1 MRPVIFCTI
10 LLISSQAL
18 VADPYQWCQAMVDQ
32 ARDFTTY
39 PLSELI
45 EKKRAYA
52 RASSLEEFEVLTGKE
67 YSKMVPLA
75 QKNQGI
81 TKEEAE
87 NRILAVFKQIEI
99 RNLNLAIK
107 LHGMSD
113 DQTWNMAFDECVKAQ
128 E

>member
-10 LLISSQAL
+10 LLIFSQAL
-18 VADPYQWCQAMVDQ
+18 AADPYQWCQAMIDQ

-75 QKNQGI
+75 QKHQGI

-99 RNLNLAIK
+99 HNLNLAIT